1 MDSLVEKKKKLELRA
16 FFVAKTP
23 YLVRVRMV
31 GDSFAEIVD
40 AENVAGEELT
50 PFLRQ
55 KKAAGRVK
63 AFCWEADIQQQ
74 IDEQQKTGIMILQAG
89 ATA

>member
-31 GDSFAEIVD
+31 GDFFAEIVD

-50 PFLRQ
+50 AFLSQ
-55 KKAAGRVK
+55 KKTACGVMP
-63 AFCWEADIQQQ
+63 FCWETDIQQQ
-74 IDEQQKTGIMILQAG
+74 IDEQQKTAIMILQAG
-89 ATA
+89 AAA

>member
-50 PFLRQ
+50 ASLCQ
-55 KKAAGRVK
+55 KKAACGVM
-63 AFCWEADIQQQ
+63 AFCWKTDIQQQ
-74 IDEQQKTGIMILQAG
+74 IDEQQQAAVMILQTG